1 MNDLSYITDAI
12 LDLFPLLKRKLI
24 KYSENVAGGGIV
36 VPAQVQVLLLL
47 KKEGVQTVSDIG
59 QKLNIAKSNMTPL
72 ITRLADA
79 NFVTRQHSNLDRRT
93 VNISITPKGEEY
105 LEKYIGRLTDDL
117 ADRLR
122 TLNPDS
128 LRELGNALNVVKNV
142 LSDLE
147 D

>member
-1 MNDLSYITDAI
+1 
-12 LDLFPLLKRKLI
+12 
-24 KYSENVAGGGIV
+24 
-36 VPAQVQVLLLL
+36 
-47 KKEGVQTVSDIG
+47 
-59 QKLNIAKSNMTPL
+59 MTPL

>member
-59 QKLNIAKSNMTPL
+59 QKLNIA
-72 ITRLADA
+72 
-79 NFVTRQHSNLDRRT
+79 
-93 VNISITPKGEEY
+93 
-105 LEKYIGRLTDDL
+105 
-117 ADRLR
+117 
-122 TLNPDS
+122 
-128 LRELGNALNVVKNV
+128 
-142 LSDLE
+142 
-147 D
+147 